1 MSTKFHCFKIL
12 LISFLFLSCNIFGL
26 TSLQIQ
32 RLSKVLDALNSVS
45 NAVNS
50 SPLTP
55 PSTPIAAS
63 SALGWEGGNLPGDWP
78 ATATST
84 ASLSSW
90 PVASIQNNT
99 AVSCAGGLQTIY
111 VALVNKANTGFLACQ
126 FQIQGNA
133 TLTALAKQGLY
144 VAVQVSNVNA
154 SAGTSTVA
162 VSLTDSA
169 GNVFAQTAANLAS
182 NVGMTYINVGFNTQ
196 DTAAALTPP
205 SGQAY
210 VNWVPMVS
218 SQRVYYQQSAANSA
232 SFGGITVPAGQVTAK
247 TTPGLTP
254 PSTPIAAS
262 SALGWEGSSLGSGD
276 LPGDWPAT
284 ATSTASLS
292 SWPVASIQNNTAV
305 SCAGGLQTI
314 YVALVNKANTGF
326 LACQFQIQGNAT
338 LTALAKQGLYV
349 AVQVSN
355 VNASAGTSTV
365 AVSLT
370 DSAGNVFAQTAA
382 NLASNVGMTY
392 INVGFNTQNTT
403 AALTPPSGQAYVN
416 WVPIA
421 GSQRIYYQ
429 QSAASASFGGITVPA
444 GQSGN
449 NGTAKGTPQSGSTIP
464 FILASAN
471 INNACNFTAPGL
483 SNSTS
488 SAKTALSSTPF
499 SCQGGLTEI
508 NIGLTDTTGCYLSF
522 NFDST
527 ILNQPAIQTL
537 MQSGMYIGVNT
548 IASSNS
554 VVAVLMDVNNT
565 VYAQGTAQLPAG
577 TGGGIQAWNLGLNT
591 SDSNVVNGSTQ
602 LGYNGIGLNASVLY
616 QQLSTVSQPTGAVQA
631 PVAQNSNWQPFG
643 E

>member
-63 SALGWEGGNLPGDWP
+63 SALGWEGGN
-78 ATATST
+78 
-84 ASLSSW
+84 
-90 PVASIQNNT
+90 
-99 AVSCAGGLQTIY
+99 
-111 VALVNKANTGFLACQ
+111 
-126 FQIQGNA
+126 
-133 TLTALAKQGLY
+133 
-144 VAVQVSNVNA
+144 
-154 SAGTSTVA
+154 
-162 VSLTDSA
+162 
-169 GNVFAQTAANLAS
+169 
-182 NVGMTYINVGFNTQ
+182 
-196 DTAAALTPP
+196 
-205 SGQAY
+205 
-210 VNWVPMVS
+210 
-218 SQRVYYQQSAANSA
+218 
-232 SFGGITVPAGQVTAK
+232 
-247 TTPGLTP
+247 
-254 PSTPIAAS
+254 
-262 SALGWEGSSLGSGD
+262 